1 MCDAYLPL
9 SYVTIA
15 IHPSSNPGLGGDY
28 SSTVTTLI
36 VALAALLLIGHIV
49 PRMLE
54 NFVMHSS
61 HKRASAIMAVVL
73 CTLLV
78 VSGSAYADASPELHV
93 YGPHDEIIS
102 DGLIKRISENYSNQY
117 NVPVDITCVNG
128 RKALLKML
136 SDKDSKADVV
146 IMEEDYP
153 LYNLTG
159 MKALMKKG
167 LIENY
172 SYLYSERALMVTKA
186 GMGISSLD
194 DLKGKRVA
202 VTDQHMPG
210 GCLARDIVNA
220 TGLNITKV
228 SVQSTSA
235 QLDAVVDGTADAT
248 ILWENIFKSN
258 SKSSSDQIE
267 TIDLPEYKMDNFIAA
282 LKATPEKEKAEG
294 YIDYLQ
300 KALSENE
307 RQAQSTFSAA
317 LKAEA

>member
-1 MCDAYLPL
+1 MCDVDLPL
-9 SYVTIA
+9 SYVSIA
-15 IHPSSNPGLGGDY
+15 IHPSSNPGIGGDY
-28 SSTVTTLI
+28 LGSMTFLMAT
-36 VALAALLLIGHIV
+36 LAALLLIGHMV
-49 PRMLE
+49 LRMHE
-54 NFVMHSS
+54 NFVRHSS
-61 HKRASAIMAVVL
+61 HKRASAIMAAL

-78 VSGSAYADASPELHV
+78 LSGSAYADALPELHV
-93 YGPHDEIIS
+93 CGPHDEIIS

-117 NVPVDITCVNG
+117 NVPVNITCVNG

-146 IMEEDYP
+146 ILEEDYP

-159 MKALMKKG
+159 MKALMKMG
-167 LIENY
+167 LIEDY
-172 SYLYSERALMVTKA
+172 SYLYSERALMITRA
-186 GMGISSLD
+186 GLGITSSD
-194 DLKGKRVA
+194 DLNGKRVA

-282 LKATPEKEKAEG
+282 LKATPEKEKAER